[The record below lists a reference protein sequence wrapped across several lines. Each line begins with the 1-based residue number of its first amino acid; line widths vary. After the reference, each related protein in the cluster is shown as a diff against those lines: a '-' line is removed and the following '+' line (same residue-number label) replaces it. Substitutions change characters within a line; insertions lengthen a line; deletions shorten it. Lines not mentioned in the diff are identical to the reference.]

1 MVTPGALRV
10 PLLVLPLLLASGEQ
24 RAPHLLLPSLGGSG
38 TRSGGLRDEERV
50 GSGGVWSLS
59 SEEPAP
65 KVSAPS
71 LTLSLS

>member
-38 TRSGGLRDEERV
+38 TRSGEWGCLEPVLRGAGPKGL
-50 GSGGVWSLS
+50 
-59 SEEPAP
+59 
-65 KVSAPS
+65 SAFSNPV
-71 LTLSLS
+71 LELGAAL